1 MRILVTGAGGY
12 LGSALA
18 RRLADEGHGVTGL
31 ENDHRGLEVV
41 RDLRGVEAVEGDV
54 TCEEDV
60 AAAAR
65 GASAVFHMAGVSS
78 VDACRDNP
86 RLALEVNG
94 YAVRT
99 LLEHSMDDVQL
110 FAYPSS
116 VAGMY
121 TIPRG
126 AVYKHRSG
134 GGDAVYTRPSGGAVT
149 EEDPVVPVNDYGV
162 SKFLGE
168 TYARAYRELHGAP
181 TLVFRQSNVYGPS
194 PAGPGDGVARIFVE
208 RALRGEPLE
217 VHGPGEQTRD
227 FLFVDD
233 LLDAYVAA
241 LEGQPSGETLNL
253 SSGASTS
260 VNRLAEKVS
269 GLVGEAGVN
278 HVGSREEELEIKKYT
293 VSNERA
299 RGVLGWEPKTSLDD
313 GLKRL
318 IDAMEDG

>member
-1 MRILVTGAGGY
+1 MEALVTGAGGY

-18 RRLADEGHGVTGL
+18 RRLTDEGHRVTGL
-31 ENDHRGLEVV
+31 ENDPRGLEVV
-41 RDLRGVEAVEGDV
+41 RGLDGVKAVEGDV
-54 TCEEDV
+54 TDEAD
-60 AAAAR
+60 AAAAVR

-78 VDACRDNP
+78 VEACRENP

-99 LLEHSMDDVQL
+99 LLEHSTDDMRL
-110 FAYPSS
+110 FVYPSS

-121 TIPRG
+121 TVPKG

-134 GGDAVYTRPSGGAVT
+134 GGDVVYTRPSGGAVT

-168 TYARAYRELHGAP
+168 TYARAYDELHGAP

-194 PAGPGDGVARIFVE
+194 PVGPGGGVARLFAE

-217 VHGPGEQTRD
+217 VHGSGEQTRD
-227 FLFVDD
+227 FLYVDD

-241 LEGQPSGETLNL
+241 LERLPSGETLNL
-253 SSGASTS
+253 SSGTSTS
-260 VNRLAEKVS
+260 VNRLAEMV
-269 GLVGEAGVN
+269 GELVGGAEVK
-278 HVGSREEELEIKKYT
+278 HVGGREEELEIKRYT

-299 RGVLGWEPKTSLDD
+299 REVLDWEPKTSLGE
-313 GLKRL
+313 GLKTL
-318 IDAMEDG
+318 LDAMEDD